1 MEKYY
6 YGIMW
11 LAIGIISSV
20 DIYWSIVNQ
29 EILMEAEENP
39 IGRYLIE
46 REDGDIALFMAIKVA
61 GTITALGILVILYH
75 WNKRYAWPIII
86 ALTVAQFWLLNY
98 LNSVGGE
105 RTALEKERLKWH
117 IMNTDARPVSIFSE
131 KNSQ

>member
-1 MEKYY
+1 MEKYF

-20 DIYWSIVNQ
+20 DVYWSIINQ
-29 EILMEAEENP
+29 EILIVEEENP

-46 REDGDIALFMAIKVA
+46 REDGDISLFMSVKVA
-61 GTITALGILVILYH
+61 GTIAALGILVVLYH

-86 ALTVAQFWLLNY
+86 VLTVAQFCLLHY
-98 LNSVGGE
+98 LNNVEGQ

-117 IMNTDARPVSIFSE
+117 IMNIDVKPVSTSLG